1 MGGTRFVTAGLVALL
16 ALVHAQLWFGANGM
30 GRVVS
35 LGNQLQAQQSE
46 NEAARGRNQRLEAEV
61 RDLEEGLEMVEEK
74 ARLELGMVKPDEL
87 LGQIKPHR

>member
-16 ALVHAQLWFGANGM
+16 VLVQAQLWFGANGM

-35 LGNQLQAQQSE
+35 LGSQLQAQQSE
-46 NEAARGRNQRLEAEV
+46 NEAARNRNQRLEAEV

-87 LGQIKPHR
+87 LVQIKPRR